1 MNQNISVSSFIYHG
15 LEIINQN
22 RQNFDT
28 NWTTVNQRRWS
39 ANYGTSPHICQ
50 CLWKL
55 VTEKDPLPR
64 GGKFLSSSLDP
75 SFFENVHD
83 QACHEWHDW
92 GRRAN
97 LSKVVMDY
105 PPKNWQLERKKTE
118 SIHMLWAQSPK
129 ECWPQSRRPQ
139 ITRELH

>member
-1 MNQNISVSSFIYHG
+1 MNQNISVSSFTYHG

-64 GGKFLSSSLDP
+64 GGSFYHLLWTLLFLKTYMTELVMSGMIGVDEQTYRKWLWIILPRIGNLKERIVSCYIIVLL
-75 SFFENVHD
+75 FT
-83 QACHEWHDW
+83 CH
-92 GRRAN
+92 
-97 LSKVVMDY
+97 
-105 PPKNWQLERKKTE
+105 
-118 SIHMLWAQSPK
+118 
-129 ECWPQSRRPQ
+129 
-139 ITRELH
+139 